1 MALMNTRR
9 WNRREALKNRLEN
22 PLIENFFKL
31 EGSDVFPY
39 NLAWDCFGELRNTTQ
54 SSEELLAFLIED
66 ILFTSLYATYYEAL
80 LTTMHEFP
88 NLSLELIDQ
97 FQEDAKSRE
106 HEINLQ
112 VLAHFNYIENGGHCD
127 GCPHCEHHADVDEI
141 IEHWQAGDMKFFV
154 DLYIGMNT
162 IQYAFENL
170 IFDIIPFKES
180 MISKLTTHNIIEFR
194 KQIFAYAE
202 HRLHQASLN

>member
-1 MALMNTRR
+1 MALMKTRP
-9 WNRREALKNRLEN
+9 WNRREAFKNRLEN
-22 PLIENFFKL
+22 PLLENFFKL
-31 EGSDVFPY
+31 EGRDVFPY
-39 NLAWDCFGELRNTTQ
+39 NLAWDCFAELRKTTQ
-54 SSEELLAFLIED
+54 SSEELLAFLVED

-97 FQEDAKSRE
+97 FQEDAKPRE
-106 HEINLQ
+106 HDINLQ
-112 VLAHFNYIENGGHCD
+112 VLAHFNYIENGGRCE
-127 GCPHCEHHADVDEI
+127 GCAHCEHHADVEEL
-141 IEHWQAGDMKFFV
+141 IEHWQAGDMKFFI

-162 IQYAFENL
+162 IMYSFENL

-180 MISKLTTHNIIEFR
+180 TIKDLNQRNVLEFR
-194 KQIFAYAE
+194 KAIFAYAE